1 MKKNFY
7 AVKEFAVAFLRD
19 DPAGTAA
26 RTAFYFQLALLPFLL
41 LFFSFLQMG
50 DAVWVLLPAGVADL
64 LREPIEDAPS
74 ALGVSLVSLGTVLF
88 TASSALYALTRGV
101 RKALG
106 VLEPNMVMGRL
117 RAAGLL
123 GLLVLLPLAGSII
136 PLLHLGNASLIFG
149 EFAMLFVF
157 LCLLYGSSCARR
169 KHSQNKWALA
179 SASAL
184 AAVGWMLLTRGFDL
198 YLQLFYRQNVV
209 YGSIGAFMALGLWLY
224 TVCFVILLGAALYR
238 CFSDGNGV

>member
-1 MKKNFY
+1 MKLTIIKTKD
-7 AVKEFAVAFLRD
+7 VVMAFLRD

-26 RTAFYFQLALLPFLL
+26 RTAFFLQLALLPLLL

-50 DAVWVLLPAGVADL
+50 DAVWTLLPTGVADL

-106 VLEPNMVMGRL
+106 VHEPNMVNGRL
-117 RAAGLL
+117 RAAALL
-123 GLLVLLPLAGSII
+123 GLLIMLPMAGSIV
-136 PLLHLGNASLIFG
+136 PLLHLDAAGLVVG
-149 EFAMLFVF
+149 EFSMLFVF
-157 LCLLYGSSCARR
+157 LCALYGSSCHRR
-169 KHSQNKWALA
+169 KQRQNLWALA
-179 SASAL
+179 GASAT
-184 AAVGWMLLTRGFDL
+184 AAAAWMLLTRGFDL
-198 YLQLFYRQNVV
+198 YLRLFYRQNVI

-224 TVCFVILLGAALYR
+224 TVCFVILAGAALYR
-238 CFSDGNGV
+238 CFSTGYDV